1 MQKRILSGIVLWMAL
16 WAALIGCATAEDEN
30 RHILDISLVV
40 NPTEMVEPQE
50 VSLTFTITNNS
61 SASAENVYI
70 SSFDGLLSEPIGLIA
85 PGETQTVVRTHSVT
99 QDELSEGAIAYIV
112 THDDPL
118 GDTAKVNY
126 TVRTAILR
134 SEPQPSVEFT
144 RRLSSEIVS
153 PGDKAQNL
161 DASFDPV
168 QVPKIAFKRRQSV
181 NCANPCRIL
190 RLFYRD
196 IYPHA
201 ASQILSTVHAT
212 LT

>member
-1 MQKRILSGIVLWMAL
+1 MTPLLTKHVYEYLGRSVDDLS
-16 WAALIGCATAEDEN
+16 
-30 RHILDISLVV
+30 
-40 NPTEMVEPQE
+40 
-50 VSLTFTITNNS
+50 
-61 SASAENVYI
+61 
-70 SSFDGLLSEPIGLIA
+70 LLG
-85 PGETQTVVRTHSVT
+85 
-99 QDELSEGAIAYIV
+99 
-112 THDDPL
+112 
-118 GDTAKVNY
+118 
-126 TVRTAILR
+126 
-134 SEPQPSVEFT
+134 
-144 RRLSSEIVS
+144 EIVS

-181 NCANPCRIL
+181 NCANPCRLL